1 MIKSVFNL
9 RYASAA
15 LLLAALPLVAH
26 AQNFKQDS
34 LLRRGELVGGR
45 PHASVPRTAA
55 ATRRFVA
62 SGDPTLAKYLHENI
76 EVNKIPASQL
86 EDLYSRFLEATRDQR
101 RQWSAQDWD
110 EASDALTRL
119 NARYEVVRKE
129 MPLEERINIRTYQGE
144 FRTLQ
149 GARRVKDRVNE

>member
-1 MIKSVFNL
+1 MIKSVFDL
-9 RYASAA
+9 RYASAV
-15 LLLAALPLVAH
+15 LLLAALPLASH
-26 AQNFKQDS
+26 AQNAKQDS

-55 ATRRFVA
+55 TTRRFVA

-101 RQWSAQDWD
+101 RQWSARDWD

-129 MPLEERINIRTYQGE
+129 MPLEERLNIRTYQGE